1 MKAKSTA
8 AKEEEQRLLTMTSQ
22 LPEKIKKSV
31 TVVETGLNQLKAQE
45 ERVME
50 RLRQEEAKH
59 ATQVQR
65 VKVCKALS
73 RLDDVSTG
81 RNTADGRRL

>member
-1 MKAKSTA
+1 
-8 AKEEEQRLLTMTSQ
+8 MTSQ

-31 TVVETGLNQLKAQE
+31 AVVETGLNQLKAQE

-59 ATQVQR
+59 ATEVQR
-65 VKVCKALS
+65 VKVCI
-73 RLDDVSTG
+73 RLWLASMMMSTG
-81 RNTADGRRL
+81 HNTTEWTAFFYTAPVTGRRLR